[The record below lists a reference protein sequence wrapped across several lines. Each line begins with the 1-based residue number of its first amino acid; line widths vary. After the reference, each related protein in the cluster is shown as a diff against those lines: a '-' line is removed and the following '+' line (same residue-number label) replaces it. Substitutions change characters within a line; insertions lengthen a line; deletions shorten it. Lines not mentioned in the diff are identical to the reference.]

1 MGLMFDEMLTEYT
14 NAVLKEEMTEK
25 AMIMVKDGLVD
36 EKIIKYTGL
45 SESEL
50 QKLKRKNEN
59 GKQF

>member
-25 AMIMVKDGLVD
+25 AMIMIQDGLGD
-36 EKIIKYTGL
+36 DKIIKYTGL

>member
-14 NAVLKEEMTEK
+14 NAVLKEEFTEK
-25 AMIMVKDGLVD
+25 AMIMIQDGLGD
-36 EKIIKYTGL
+36 DKIIKYTGL

-50 QKLKRKNEN
+50 QKLKRRNEN

>member
-1 MGLMFDEMLTEYT
+1 MELMLDDMLTEYT

-50 QKLKRKNEN
+50 QKLKRRNEN

>member
-1 MGLMFDEMLTEYT
+1 MELMLDEMLTEYT

-50 QKLKRKNEN
+50 QKLKRRNEN

>member
-1 MGLMFDEMLTEYT
+1 MGLMLDEMLTEYT

-50 QKLKRKNEN
+50 QKLKRRNEN

>member
-50 QKLKRKNEN
+50 QKLKRRNEN